1 MGEERGESGSH
12 RPPDPSSSAGRGLHV
27 EPPGLGRAPR
37 LSTPASRSPPHSSS
51 PWGNRGKARIPPL
64 SCSLSPSLPSAC
76 LSLPTAVVTPGCT
89 PPGSPCTDP
98 PCMDS
103 PQHPAS
109 HTPIAPNGMECG
121 TPKPSLELQG
131 SVCPLLPPPST
142 AGPQLGALHG
152 DATGVPRFWAG
163 LGPPH
168 CSPLP
173 DPSPPP
179 EESLE
184 QNIFQVRGYVTNTSV

>member
-76 LSLPTAVVTPGCT
+76 LSLPTVVVTPGFT
-89 PPGSPCTDP
+89 PSGSPCTDP

-103 PQHPAS
+103 PQHPTS

-131 SVCPLLPPPST
+131 SVCPLLPPP
-142 AGPQLGALHG
+142 ALQVLNWG
-152 DATGVPRFWAG
+152 LCTGTPRGSQGFGQGW
-163 LGPPH
+163 GPPTALL
-168 CSPLP
+168 CLT
-173 DPSPPP
+173 PPHP
-179 EESLE
+179 PRNRWSR
-184 QNIFQVRGYVTNTSV
+184 IFSKLGDT

>member
-1 MGEERGESGSH
+1 MSASPWMGEERGESGSH

-76 LSLPTAVVTPGCT
+76 LSLPTVVVTPGFT
-89 PPGSPCTDP
+89 PSGSPCTDP

-103 PQHPAS
+103 PQHPTS

-121 TPKPSLELQG
+121 TPKTQPRAAGFGLSPTSPPQHCRSSAGGFARGRHGGPKVLG
-131 SVCPLLPPPST
+131 RAGAPPLLSS
-142 AGPQLGALHG
+142 A
-152 DATGVPRFWAG
+152 
-163 LGPPH
+163 
-168 CSPLP
+168 
-173 DPSPPP
+173 
-179 EESLE
+179 
-184 QNIFQVRGYVTNTSV
+184 

>member
-98 PCMDS
+98 PLHGFAPAPHIPHPNRTQWNGVWYPKTQPRAAGFGLS
-103 PQHPAS
+103 PTS
-109 HTPIAPNGMECG
+109 
-121 TPKPSLELQG
+121 
-131 SVCPLLPPPST
+131 PPST

-152 DATGVPRFWAG
+152 DTTGVSRFWAG